1 MNLARRMLA
10 AGLLGRTNDEGVEE
24 AGGAMPSREDLM
36 NLDYVLDGE
45 PFVYIAASSGDETH
59 TLGYSLDGQPF
70 IGAA

>member
-10 AGLLGRTNDEGVEE
+10 AGLLGRRQ
-24 AGGAMPSREDLM
+24 AMPSREDLM

>member
-1 MNLARRMLA
+1 MRLARRMLA
-10 AGLLGRTNDEGVEE
+10 AGLLGRSSEPGVSIPTL
-24 AGGAMPSREDLM
+24 PSRAALM
-36 NLDYVLDGE
+36 DLDYVLDGE